1 MIRVFIADDHAI
13 VRHGLRQLI
22 ESTDDLQ
29 FAGEAA
35 DGRALLEQAESGTWD
50 VLILDLSLPR
60 VSGLEA
66 LKRLKEIRP
75 KLAVVVLSMYA
86 EEQYAV
92 PTMRAGA
99 SAYLSKDRP
108 GEELLAAIRRVARG
122 GTYLTEK
129 VADQVIRA
137 PAQAEKLPHET
148 LTAREYQIF
157 TLVVHGSTVSEIAA
171 ELDLTAGTVSGHLQK
186 VKTKLGAHS
195 IAEIVSYAH
204 RMGFID

>member
-1 MIRVFIADDHAI
+1 MIKVFIADDHAI

-22 ESTDDLQ
+22 ESSGDMEL
-29 FAGEAA
+29 AGEAI
-35 DGRALLEQAESGTWD
+35 DGRELLVAAETGGWD

-66 LKRLKEIRP
+66 LRRIRERWPRLAI
-75 KLAVVVLSMYA
+75 VVLSMYA

-92 PTMRAGA
+92 PVMRAGA
-99 SAYLSKDRP
+99 AAYLSKDRP
-108 GEELLAAIRRVARG
+108 GNELMAAIRKAASG
-122 GTYLTEK
+122 GTYVTAT
-129 VADQVIRA
+129 VAEQVLRA
-137 PAQAEKLPHET
+137 PDKLPHET

-171 ELDLTAGTVSGHLQK
+171 ELNLTAGTVSGHLQR

-204 RMGFID
+204 RMGFVD